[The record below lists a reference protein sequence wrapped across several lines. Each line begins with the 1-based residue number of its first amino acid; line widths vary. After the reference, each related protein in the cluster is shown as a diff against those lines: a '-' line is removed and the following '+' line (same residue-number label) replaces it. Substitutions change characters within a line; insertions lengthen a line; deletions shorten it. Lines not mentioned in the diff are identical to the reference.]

1 MSSRNIRRAIE
12 RSIAKRGWYY
22 NYADQ
27 VGHTIGLHSYNQ
39 PELIVVGISKELCYS
54 LLSYTVKQ
62 VVSGLHLNTNSH
74 MRLNTQLY
82 YISAPPVYILWK
94 DQLMQRCYLYYQDQ
108 EFQARQLYRGNEL
121 QLNKESMCYRI

>member
-1 MSSRNIRRAIE
+1 
-12 RSIAKRGWYY
+12 
-22 NYADQ
+22 
-27 VGHTIGLHSYNQ
+27 
-39 PELIVVGISKELCYS
+39 
-54 LLSYTVKQ
+54 LSYTVKQ

-121 QLNKESMCYRI
+121 QLSKETMCYRI